1 MAYSLDDRACKTRRT
16 LKKGR
21 TLAAR
26 KKTMAV
32 KKRRSRVDKATPKER
47 AQAEKL
53 VKKLQ
58 EIPEV
63 RAELVQRIKKQIAE
77 GTYDTPER
85 MEKAVEGML
94 RELFEEGDG
103 GIFLE

>member
-1 MAYSLDDRACKTRRT
+1 MAYSLDDRACKTHRPVKKSRT
-16 LKKGR
+16 V
-21 TLAAR
+21 AAR
-26 KKTMAV
+26 KTTMAAR
-32 KKRRSRVDKATPKER
+32 KRRSRVDNASPKER

-58 EIPEV
+58 ETPEV
-63 RAELVQRIKKQIAE
+63 REELIQRIKKQIAE
-77 GTYDTPER
+77 GTYETPER

-94 RELFEEGDG
+94 RELFEEGEG